1 MNKKR
6 ITQVFLLAGVYLVLL
21 YLFTFFENSQGITF
35 GQAIW
40 YSLATLSTVGYGDV
54 VPKSPGGMAIGGF
67 FAMLSTFLFA
77 FIVGVV
83 LSIMR
88 GSLLPMLRLALSRGK
103 TWYIFEE
110 FSPRSRIMG
119 QNIQKESKNNVVV
132 IANTPASYNAPNH
145 F

>member
-6 ITQVFLLAGVYLVLL
+6 IIRALLLAGVYLVLL

-35 GQAIW
+35 AQAIW

-88 GSLLPMLRLALSRGK
+88 GSLLPSLFPAANPGI
-103 TWYIFEE
+103 Y
-110 FSPRSRIMG
+110 
-119 QNIQKESKNNVVV
+119 SKNSQS
-132 IANTPASYNAPNH
+132 PAVSWAKI
-145 F
+145 FSGKAVKMS